1 MVGTS
6 NLGSGCTKVQ
16 EHVHSHFKP
25 EKHVSHF
32 PGGQYRLIAAT
43 SYLDNDAKRPA
54 RKDMDTA
61 ICSNRRGFGWS
72 WAETCARR
80 QMKLQ
85 PSPAMGKK
93 VNIIKYDTKNL
104 ENHTDQE
111 TYIIHPMFW
120 HDLHITF
127 YTVERPRTPWNYAEK
142 VGFPVLIRQ
151 GAIKVFRLDR
161 S

>member
-1 MVGTS
+1 MDH
-6 NLGSGCTKVQ
+6 GCTKVQ

-32 PGGQYRLIAAT
+32 PGGRYRLIAAN

-85 PSPAMGKK
+85 PSAAMGKNVK
-93 VNIIKYDTKNL
+93 ILLNMILQSWKPHWPRNIH
-104 ENHTDQE
+104 HTL
-111 TYIIHPMFW
+111 W
-120 HDLHITF
+120 
-127 YTVERPRTPWNYAEK
+127 
-142 VGFPVLIRQ
+142 
-151 GAIKVFRLDR
+151 
-161 S
+161 